1 MDNYPFDTNGL
12 TDADIDS
19 YYKSYTILKSKF
31 NLEFTGE
38 IDFHLELFE
47 VFKNYLEITVR
58 DSFVIKQ
65 DNNNDCY
72 ILFVETESRHPGQGK
87 VSGDKDY
94 QIWALAFL
102 RADFGRM
109 LIRRETL
116 ADKIIELVHPVE
128 LDFAEDK
135 AFSDTFYVLVND
147 REKALKG
154 VDRRFRNAVMD
165 IRHDHFIIEI
175 VEHTLIVGNNEPISA
190 EKTLHLAEF
199 ITRICSHC

>member
-1 MDNYPFDTNGL
+1 MDSYPFDTTGL
-12 TDADIDS
+12 TDEEIES
-19 YYKSYTILKSKF
+19 YYKSYAILKSNF
-31 NLEFTGE
+31 NLESTGE

-47 VFKNYLEITVR
+47 VFKNYSEITVR

-72 ILFVETESRHPGQGK
+72 ILFVETELRNHDHGK
-87 VSGDKDY
+87 VSGNRAH
-94 QIWALAFL
+94 QVWALAFL
-102 RADFGRM
+102 KADFGRM

-175 VEHTLIVGNNEPISA
+175 VEHTLIVGSNEPVSA

-199 ITRICSHC
+199 ITRICAHC